1 MTTPEFSSP
10 EDAAIINA
18 LNYWIDDW
26 DWECPTL
33 FGRELTEVQA
43 IRDRWP
49 VVDNAKLSQ
58 SALAIIGALRELLYG
73 AGAVG
78 SEQVRAICG
87 MHSDEVTALSEKV
100 RRWVE
105 QSK

>member
-1 MTTPEFSSP
+1 MATPEFSSP

-18 LNYWIDDW
+18 LNDWIDHW
-26 DWECPTL
+26 DWVCPTL
-33 FGRELTEVQA
+33 FGRERTEVQA

-49 VVDNAKLSQ
+49 VVARK
-58 SALAIIGALRELLYG
+58 LLYG

-78 SEQVRAICG
+78 SEQVRAICS
-87 MHSDEVTALSEKV
+87 MHSDEVTAPSEKV
-100 RRWVE
+100 RRWAE